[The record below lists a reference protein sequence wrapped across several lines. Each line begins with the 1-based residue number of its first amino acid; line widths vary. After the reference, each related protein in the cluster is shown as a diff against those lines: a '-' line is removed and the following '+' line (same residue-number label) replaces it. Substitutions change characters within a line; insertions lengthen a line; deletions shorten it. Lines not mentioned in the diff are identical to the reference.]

1 MPETARIFE
10 YRLKSQK
17 EMIPEAVWANIKSMK
32 VIVTGDYPTASE
44 TLSDLEETAAGVSD
58 FNILIAA
65 SLLNDYGV
73 LKFTNPSIA
82 DLKQEAD
89 TLGSYSPLSHE
100 VVS

>member
-17 EMIPEAVWANIKSMK
+17 EMIPEAVWANIKSMR
-32 VIVTGDYPTASE
+32 VIETGDYPTAYE

-65 SLLNDYGV
+65 SLLNGYGV
-73 LKFTNPSIA
+73 LKFTNPSIS
-82 DLKQEAD
+82 DLKEEAD
-89 TLGSYSPLSHE
+89 TLGSYSQISHK